1 MRIGV
6 AGLAGLPLGDT
17 GVYTIRAQIGAG
29 RDKIFTWNSRP
40 NFKSKDGTYILDN
53 LNQNFELR
61 HHKADESTFVLYT
74 ISRFDYKTGEK
85 IYNYAYAMQP
95 IIHVLGKR

>member
-1 MRIGV
+1 MYN
-6 AGLAGLPLGDT
+6 L
-17 GVYTIRAQIGAG
+17 
-29 RDKIFTWNSRP
+29 
-40 NFKSKDGTYILDN
+40 N